1 MQRPGRRGWICG
13 GFCGALWCGAG
24 ADVVRRGGGGGGGVM
39 WGWLVRMTKE
49 MGRGWQWPSPEAT
62 RCLSLHPPGACVDVV
77 CTAAMCVVTQQLRVS
92 LQLRED
98 GGGSAACCLVE
109 ASKGREKE
117 RARFVWHGALS
128 GSQQKAKKA
137 NANRRIQ
144 KNLAICEPN
153 SVARSCTF
161 SGDLLGKF
169 SSVSRHMLI
178 RV

>member
-109 ASKGREKE
+109 ARGRGERE
-117 RARFVWHGALS
+117 RACLFGMVLCRAHNKKRKRQMQIGAS
-128 GSQQKAKKA
+128 KRTWQFASQILLQDLVLFPVIFWASF
-137 NANRRIQ
+137 
-144 KNLAICEPN
+144 LALADTC
-153 SVARSCTF
+153 
-161 SGDLLGKF
+161 
-169 SSVSRHMLI
+169 
-178 RV
+178 